1 MMVFMQLSPEKIEKM
16 AIQQRLDK
24 EEYKAKKL
32 YIKKYPIRSV
42 ESLISRVQSAVKLSE
57 T

>member
-1 MMVFMQLSPEKIEKM
+1 MQLSPEKIEKM